1 MSNHNNIILL
11 FNNINYIF
19 LLFLK
24 GNIIM
29 LKKIKFFS
37 CNFKNQLGSG
47 VMNLLDPFTV
57 SDFWPDP
64 DSVKHCK
71 KGGGVGSAVVLV
83 RRGRRQH

>member
-1 MSNHNNIILL
+1 
-11 FNNINYIF
+11 
-19 LLFLK
+19 
-24 GNIIM
+24 
-29 LKKIKFFS
+29 
-37 CNFKNQLGSG
+37 
-47 VMNLLDPFTV
+47 MNLLDPFTV